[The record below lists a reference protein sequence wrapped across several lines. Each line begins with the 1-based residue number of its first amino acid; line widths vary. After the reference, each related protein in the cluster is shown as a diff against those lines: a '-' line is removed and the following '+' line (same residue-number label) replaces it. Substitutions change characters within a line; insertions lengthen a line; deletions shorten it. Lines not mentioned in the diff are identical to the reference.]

1 MSQWMI
7 PAHKL
12 DDDQKQFLF
21 ENMQK
26 PTNFW
31 IKGFPGSGKS
41 VLMVHALAD
50 IKKREPNA
58 HILITYYTHSLR
70 NLYQAGMQELAI
82 DLRNVEFKTYFGFM
96 KEPQNYDYIFCD
108 EVQDLPENALSA
120 LRNNCRRLLIAGDPN
135 QSIYDHTIH
144 PDRIPE
150 TSNCVAY
157 PLRIIHR
164 LTSSVINLV
173 NRILPD
179 MSIFHSLIDTNKPD
193 VTTRLGDFAGKEEEV
208 RYVMDQAI
216 TAIDVDQSAA
226 ILLPTHN
233 DVLEFVEIYCQQNN
247 HANWDRINNQYGK
260 PNYDSMNQHVS
271 TLRLHYVGNSY
282 GSLNGHNSVL
292 LMTYHSAKGLDF
304 DNVFLPFLNT
314 EADIRGKSVFMVA
327 LTRSKNALTIT
338 YSDDLHP
345 YVEPMEDL
353 CHRLTAPNESNTNN
367 NFWDFDF

>member
-58 HILITYYTHSLR
+58 SILITYYTHSLK

-82 DLRNVEFKTYFGFM
+82 NLQNVEFKTYFGFM
-96 KEPQNYDYIFCD
+96 KETKNYDYIFCD
-108 EVQDLPENALSA
+108 EVQDLPEDVISELK
-120 LRNNCRRLLIAGDPN
+120 NNCRHLLIAGDPN
-135 QSIYDHTIH
+135 QSIYENTVH

-150 TSNCVAY
+150 ASGCLAY

-164 LTSSVINLV
+164 LTNSVINLV
-173 NRILPD
+173 SRILPD
-179 MSIFHSLIDTNKPD
+179 MNIFHSLIDTNKPD
-193 VTTRLGDFAGKEEEV
+193 VTTRLGKFNSKEEEV
-208 RYVMDQAI
+208 RYVMDQGV
-216 TAIDVDQSAA
+216 TAIDVDQSVA

-233 DVLEFVEIYCQQNN
+233 DVLEFVKIYCQQNN
-247 HANWDRINNQYGK
+247 QYNWDRVDNQYGK
-260 PNYDSMNQHVS
+260 PDYESMNQHVS
-271 TLRLHYVGNSY
+271 TLRLHYVGNGY
-282 GSLNGHNSVL
+282 GSLIGHKSVL

-304 DNVFLPFLNT
+304 DNVYLPFLNQ
-314 EADIRGKSVFMVA
+314 EADIRSKSVFMVA

-338 YSDDLHP
+338 YSNDLHT
-345 YVEPMEDL
+345 YAGSMEDL
-353 CHRLTAPNESNTNN
+353 CHKINMTSSGDNEIS
-367 NFWDFDF
+367 DFDF